1 MTQEFVVFGGQS
13 TGSVCVEAAL
23 TIIGA
28 PYRVEAGENHPINP
42 MRQVPALVLPSG
54 ELMTES
60 AAILIWLADEFPG
73 VGLAPRIGEP
83 SRAAYLRWMAFVSA
97 AIYSLYWIRDEPG
110 PMAADNAHEGALR
123 ARIDHR
129 IAACWEI
136 MEKQISPGRYLLGD
150 SLTVLDLYVT
160 ILSRW
165 EPHRRRFYE
174 VAPRMGDVV
183 RHVDDDPRLAALWA
197 ERFLFSPGWDG

>member
-1 MTQEFVVFGGQS
+1 MAQEFVVFGGKS

-42 MRQVPALVLPSG
+42 MRQVPALALPTG

-60 AAILIWLADEFPG
+60 AAILIWLADEFPRA
-73 VGLAPRIGEP
+73 GLAPRIGEAA
-83 SRAAYLRWMAFVSA
+83 RAAYLRWMAFVSA

-110 PMAADNAHEGALR
+110 RMAADKVHEGVLR
-123 ARIDHR
+123 ARTAER

-136 MEKQISPGRYLLGD
+136 MEKQIAPGRYLLGG
-150 SLTVLDLYVT
+150 SLSVLDLYVT
-160 ILSRW
+160 VVSRW
-165 EPHRRRFYE
+165 EPQRRRFYQ

-183 RHVDDDPRLAALWA
+183 RRVDADPRLAAVWA
-197 ERFLFSPGWDG
+197 ERFPFSQGWDG